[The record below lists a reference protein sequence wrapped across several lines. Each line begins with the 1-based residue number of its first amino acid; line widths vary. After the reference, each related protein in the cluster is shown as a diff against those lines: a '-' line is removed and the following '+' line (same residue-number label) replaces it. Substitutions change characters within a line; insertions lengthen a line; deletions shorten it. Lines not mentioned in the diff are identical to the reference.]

1 VQVCWYVW
9 RSRSLF
15 LDIVLFRLIVNLK
28 GRENLYKKETIELII
43 RFQNGVG
50 EVILNDGNGK
60 NVL

>member
-50 EVILNDGNGK
+50 EVTLNDGNGK

>member
-1 VQVCWYVW
+1 
-9 RSRSLF
+9 
-15 LDIVLFRLIVNLK
+15 VNLK